1 MTIGKLFARTTA
13 FLLAVLLCVLGCS
26 CSERNDYPPELTATD
41 GQGEALSYRI
51 VIPSACSAALKNAAD
66 GLALRIAEQT
76 GVTATAVYDTEPL
89 SERVN
94 ETEILLGLTNR
105 SVSMESMKSLKK
117 DDYICRV
124 VNGAVVLGGK
134 TDSATVVAVE
144 RFCREILPAATAEL
158 LMSEDGG
165 FSLYGSY
172 PYEQVLLNGFD
183 LYEYGIVCPNNASEE
198 LLRLASSLQGAIAEK
213 SGYWLSVSLEADRD
227 KTGKGIFLVTEKSEG
242 GSVCARLIP
251 NAQGVTLCAEDSL
264 GISAQGVTLCA
275 EDSLGI
281 SAAARELFSL
291 LFAPADQ
298 GVCSAVLSST
308 RECSYEGGSHRLAFV
323 RGDGWLTQATP
334 IAVTSQLQ
342 TILSEYSPDAV
353 LFGVAPAERMEYV
366 QMGLYGYQTSALS
379 LDAAHAVIVGKK
391 QSSVELVW
399 ADRDGESGL
408 SRSVCRVDSERDG
421 FWILQLSGRLTKNC
435 AVTLPPILTD
445 TELPVLILAQVTEV
459 GGALSF
465 SDLAQ
470 REFGRLIEQTDE
482 TDGACARFSCY
493 GTQNAF
499 SVLESVTDHS
509 ISYRELEI
517 RRRSLFL
524 GK

>member
-1 MTIGKLFARTTA
+1 MTIGKLLVRTTA
-13 FLLAVLLCVLGCS
+13 LLLVVLLCVLGCS
-26 CSERNDYPPELTATD
+26 CSERNDYPPELKGTD

-158 LMSEDGG
+158 LLGEEGG

-183 LYEYGIVCPNNASEE
+183 LHEYGIVCLNNASEE

-213 SGYWLSVSLEADRD
+213 SGYWLRVSLEADRD

-251 NAQGVTLCAEDSL
+251 N
-264 GISAQGVTLCA
+264 AQGVTLCA

-408 SRSVCRVDSERDG
+408 ARSVCRVGSERDG
-421 FWILQLSGRLTKNC
+421 FWLLQLSGRLTKNC
-435 AVTLPPILTD
+435 EVTLPSLLTD

>member
-1 MTIGKLFARTTA
+1 MTIGKLLVRTTA
-13 FLLAVLLCVLGCS
+13 LLLVVLLCALGCA
-26 CSERNDYPPELTATD
+26 CSQREDYPPELKGTD

-165 FSLYGSY
+165 YSLYGSY

-183 LYEYGIVCPNNASEE
+183 LHEYGIVCPNNASEE
-198 LLRLASSLQGAIAEK
+198 LLRLASSLQGAIAQK
-213 SGYWLSVSLEADRD
+213 SGYWLRVSLEADRD
-227 KTGKGIFLVTEKSEG
+227 RTGKGIFLVTEKSEG
-242 GSVCARLIP
+242 GSVCARLIS
-251 NAQGVTLCAEDSL
+251 N
-264 GISAQGVTLCA
+264 AQGVTLCA

-408 SRSVCRVDSERDG
+408 ARSVCRVGSERDG
-421 FWILQLSGRLTKNC
+421 FWLLQLSGRLTKNC
-435 AVTLPPILTD
+435 EVTLPPLLTD

-470 REFGRLIEQTDE
+470 RKFGRLIEQTDE
-482 TDGACARFSCY
+482 TDGACTRFSCY

>member
-1 MTIGKLFARTTA
+1 MTIGKLFVRTTA

-105 SVSMESMKSLKK
+105 SASMESMKSLKK

-134 TDSATVVAVE
+134 TDSVTVVAVE

-172 PYEQVLLNGFD
+172 PYEQVRLNGFD
-183 LYEYGIVCPNNASEE
+183 LHEYGIVCPNNASEE

-213 SGYWLSVSLEADRD
+213 SGYWLRVSLEADRD

-264 GISAQGVTLCA
+264 GISA
-275 EDSLGI
+275 
-281 SAAARELFSL
+281 AARELFSL

-298 GVCSAVLSST
+298 GVCSAVLSSA
-308 RECSYEGGSHRLAFV
+308 RECPYEGVSHRLAFV
-323 RGDGWLTQATP
+323 RGDGWLANAAP
-334 IAVTSQLQ
+334 SAVTNTLQ
-342 TILSEYSPDAV
+342 TISSEYAPHGV
-353 LFGVAPAERMEYV
+353 LFGVAPAERAQYV
-366 QMGLYGYQTSALS
+366 KMGLYGYELSELALGTAQT
-379 LDAAHAVIVGKK
+379 VMVGKK
-391 QSSVELVW
+391 QSSVTLIW
-399 ADRDGESGL
+399 ADRNEESGL
-408 SRSVCRVDSERDG
+408 VQSICRVGSERDG
-421 FWILQLSGRLTKNC
+421 FWLLQLNGRITRDC
-435 AVTLPPILTD
+435 EVTLPQTLTD
-445 TELPVLILAQVTEV
+445 TELPILIVAQVVES
-459 GGALSF
+459 GGTLSF
-465 SDLAQ
+465 SDAAQ
-470 REFGRLIEQTDE
+470 QGFGCLMNQTDE
-482 TDGACARFSCY
+482 ADGACERFACY
-493 GTQNAF
+493 GTETEF
-499 SVLESVTDHS
+499 SIGLGATDYS
-509 ISYRELEI
+509 IGYRELEI
-517 RRRSLFL
+517 RRRSLFS
-524 GK
+524 GE